1 MRKSIYTAQQRHFQN
16 LLRQVRQDAGLTQT
30 SLAERLETAHSRIS
44 DYERGER
51 RLDLI
56 QLRDYCR
63 ALGVPLQEFVRRFE
77 AALPDEPQSDASKPA
92 AERS

>member
-16 LLRQVRQDAGLTQT
+16 LLKQVRQDAGLTQT

-56 QLRDYCR
+56 QLRDYCH
-63 ALGVPLQEFVRRFE
+63 AMGVPLQEFVRRFE
-77 AALPDEPQSDASKPA
+77 EALPDEPQWDKSKSPA
-92 AERS
+92 ETS